1 MKRKDFSKLKIDVQK
16 EKNNYFE
23 HEEFIA
29 GTTPFLR
36 GIDSSMYLQTPIK
49 NSTLVNLSSPE
60 KCNAFIREK
69 ISAGSKIFTF
79 HFNHNLENS
88 VNTKGIE
95 LNSIEDIQQLFK
107 DINLLDLNITIS
119 SNCKIKTTLIL
130 FLIGIKQINVSI
142 NDLAFN
148 ILLNEEDSAEIV
160 EDIFSF
166 SSNYL
171 PKQNS
176 IIISSTTP
184 NELTPEIELA
194 NLLTT
199 SYSYILNG
207 VSKGDLIDSLATK
220 ISFNQKIGNNHFN
233 EIAKMRAARLL
244 WAKMI
249 QQFNAKNQQT
259 LALKTYTTT
268 NNTIQ
273 VLTSFLGGAQALTS
287 TKVNSLYIEE
297 ETNILKTVDP
307 WAGSNYIEEKTLEI
321 AKKTWTLFEKQK
333 SIINPHKEKKSDS
346 SLEQLLKQIS
356 NCKEIKDP
364 NFLNLIAVAFEK
376 NVTLEVVFKAIHI

>member
-207 VSKGDLIDSLATK
+207 VSKGDLIDSLTTK

-376 NVTLEVVFKAIHI
+376 NATLEVVFKAIHI